1 MTLVHLIALGCCPAA
16 GGGGGG
22 TAGWTIPWAAA

>member
-16 GGGGGG
+16 AGGGGG

>member
-16 GGGGGG
+16 AAGGG